1 MRANKLALW
10 VVATSLCAFGQ
21 ASSTQPANLPSAPA
35 PQPSPVW
42 RVALSYP
49 EPAHTA
55 QDQPA
60 TQPAAPSSPANPAQ
74 VGTTNPPNTN
84 NPTGNPPSS
93 LTLKDA
99 EDLARK
105 NNPQISV
112 ARLLALASQQ
122 VTRETRS
129 TLWPAANLDITGVD
143 SQENSRISA
152 GGLNNPIIYER
163 AASGV
168 TVSQLITD
176 FGRTNNLIASAS
188 LSARAEAQNAIATQE
203 QILLEVNQAFFNA
216 LQTHAV
222 LRVAEE
228 TVSARAL
235 VADQIGALA
244 KNKLKSDLDLSFANV
259 NLAQAKL
266 LLLDAQNNDKAALAN
281 LSAVLGFSTQHD
293 FILVEDQEQP
303 AVPSN
308 DIDSLIAAAFAKRPE
323 MLALNYQFQASQKFK
338 KAERD
343 LLLPTIRALGVVGA
357 APVRND
363 HLSSWYGAVGAN
375 MDIPVFNGFLY
386 TARAREADLRSQ
398 AARDR
403 LADLRNRISRDVRTS
418 WLSANNA
425 FQRLAVTQQ
434 LLEQAQL
441 SLELAQARYKL
452 GLGSIVELSQ
462 AQLQAT
468 QAEISN
474 AQAGYDYRLA
484 QAVLRY
490 ETTGL

>member
-1 MRANKLALW
+1 MRASKLALS
-10 VVATSLCAFGQ
+10 VMAVSLCAFGQ
-21 ASSTQPANLPSAPA
+21 SSPKPTSSLPAAPV
-35 PQPSPVW
+35 PQRSPIW
-42 RVALSYP
+42 RTALSYP
-49 EPAHTA
+49 EVSQSP
-55 QDQPA
+55 QNQPA
-60 TQPAAPSSPANPAQ
+60 PPAAQPNPGNPAGQ
-74 VGTTNPPNTN
+74 AVPTLPDTN
-84 NPTGNPPSS
+84 NPTGTSPST

-99 EDLARK
+99 ENIARR

-129 TLWPAANLDITGVD
+129 SLWPTANLDITGVD

-163 AASGV
+163 AAGGV

-176 FGRTNNLIASAS
+176 FGRTNNLIASANM
-188 LSARAEAQNAIATQE
+188 SARAEAQNAIATLE

-244 KNKLKSDLDLSFANV
+244 KNKLKSDLDVSFANV

-293 FILVEDQEQP
+293 FILIEDKEQ
-303 AVPSN
+303 ATVPPS
-308 DIDSLIAAAFAKRPE
+308 DVDSLIAEALAKRPE

-338 KAERD
+338 NAERD
-343 LLLPTIRALGVVGA
+343 LLLPTIRALGAVGG

-375 MDIPVFNGFLY
+375 MDIPIFNGFLY
-386 TARAREADLRSQ
+386 TARAHEADLRSQ
-398 AARDR
+398 AVRDR

-425 FQRLAVTQQ
+425 YQRLAVTQQ

-484 QAVLRY
+484 HAVLLY

>member
-1 MRANKLALW
+1 MRTSNLALW
-10 VVATSLCAFGQ
+10 VLAIPLSAFGQ
-21 ASSTQPANLPSAPA
+21 TSQTQAGNLPSAPA
-35 PQPSPVW
+35 PQPSVI
-42 RVALSYP
+42 RRNMSYP
-49 EPAHTA
+49 DLDRGSQT
-55 QDQPA
+55 
-60 TQPAAPSSPANPAQ
+60 PAAAQLASTANPAQ
-74 VGTTNPPNTN
+74 
-84 NPTGNPPSS
+84 S

-99 EDLARK
+99 EVLARK

-112 ARLLALASQQ
+112 SRLLALASQQ
-122 VTRETRS
+122 VTREVRS
-129 TLWPAANLDITGVD
+129 NLWPTANADITGVD

-163 AASGV
+163 AAGGV

-176 FGRTNNLIASAS
+176 FGRTNNLVASAN
-188 LSARAEAQNAIATQE
+188 LSARAEAQNALATEE
-203 QILLEVNQAFFNA
+203 QVLLEVNQAFFNA

-222 LRVAEE
+222 LKVAEE
-228 TVSARAL
+228 TVSDRQV
-235 VADQIGALA
+235 VADQIGALT

-281 LSAVLGFSTQHD
+281 LAAVLGYPTQED
-293 FILVEDQEQP
+293 FILIEDKDTMGVPP
-303 AVPSN
+303 ADV
-308 DIDSLIAAAFAKRPE
+308 DSLVAEAYAKRPE
-323 MLALNYQFQASQKFK
+323 MLALNYQYRASQKLK
-338 KAERD
+338 TAERD
-343 LLLPTIRALGVVGA
+343 LLLPSIRALGAVGG

-375 MDIPVFNGFLY
+375 VDIPIFNGFLY
-386 TARAREADLRSQ
+386 TARAHEADLRSQ
-398 AARDR
+398 AVRER
-403 LADLRNRISRDVRTS
+403 VLDLRNRISRDVRTS

-425 FQRLAVTQQ
+425 YQRLAVTEQ
-434 LLEQAQL
+434 LLQQAQL
-441 SLELAQARYKL
+441 ALELAQARYKL
-452 GLGSIVELSQ
+452 GLSSIVELSQ

-490 ETTGL
+490 ETSGL

>member
-1 MRANKLALW
+1 MRMITIAFWVLAL
-10 VVATSLCAFGQ
+10 VLSQNVEAQETGYG
-21 ASSTQPANLPSAPA
+21 LPSAPA
-35 PQPSPVW
+35 PQSAGRIGPMLAYSFF
-42 RVALSYP
+42 
-49 EPAHTA
+49 TDA
-55 QDQPA
+55 QQPA
-60 TQPAAPSSPANPAQ
+60 SAPPARPQGSAPGAGQ
-74 VGTTNPPNTN
+74 T
-84 NPTGNPPSS
+84 

-99 EDLARK
+99 EALAVK

-112 ARLLALASQQ
+112 SRLVALASQQ
-122 VTRETRS
+122 VTREVKS
-129 TLWPAANLDITGVD
+129 SFWPTAVADFTGVD
-143 SQENSRISA
+143 AEANSRISA

-163 AASGV
+163 AAGGV

-176 FGRTNNLIASAS
+176 FGRTQNLAASAS
-188 LSARAEAQNAIATQE
+188 LSAKAEQQNALATKQ
-203 QILLEVNQAFFNA
+203 QILLAVNQAFFNA

-222 LRVAEE
+222 LKVAEQ
-228 TVSARAL
+228 TVNARQV

-281 LSAVLGFSTQHD
+281 LSAVLGYPNLQD
-293 FILVEDQEQP
+293 FVLQDAGEAGAPPP
-303 AVPSN
+303 A
-308 DIDSLIAAAFAKRPE
+308 DIDGLINTAFMTRPE
-323 MLALNYQFQASQKFK
+323 LLALDFEYRSAQKFK
-338 KAERD
+338 TAERD
-343 LLLPTIRALGVVGA
+343 LMLPSLRAVGTVGG

-363 HLSSWYGAVGAN
+363 HLPSWYGAVGAN
-375 MDIPVFNGFLY
+375 LDVPIFSGFLY
-386 TARAREADLRSQ
+386 SARAHEADLRSQ

-425 FQRLAVTQQ
+425 FQRLAVSQQ

-441 SLELAQARYKL
+441 GLELAQARYKL

-468 QAEISN
+468 QAEIGS

-484 QAVLRY
+484 LAVLQF
-490 ETTGL
+490 ETSGL

>member
-1 MRANKLALW
+1 MRTSTLALW
-10 VVATSLCAFGQ
+10 VLAIPWSAFAQTSQTQ
-21 ASSTQPANLPSAPA
+21 AANLPSAPT
-35 PQPSPVW
+35 PQPSPIW
-42 RVALSYP
+42 RSMSYP
-49 EPAHTA
+49 EIERGSQTATPA
-55 QDQPA
+55 PE
-60 TQPAAPSSPANPAQ
+60 PSPANPAR
-74 VGTTNPPNTN
+74 G
-84 NPTGNPPSS
+84 

-105 NNPQISV
+105 NNPRISMS
-112 ARLLALASQQ
+112 RLLSLASQQ
-122 VTRETRS
+122 VTREVRS
-129 TLWPAANLDITGVD
+129 NLWPTANADITGVD
-143 SQENSRISA
+143 SQENSRITA

-163 AASGV
+163 AAGGV

-176 FGRTNNLIASAS
+176 FGRTSNLVASAN
-188 LSARAEAQNAIATQE
+188 LSARAEAQNALATQE
-203 QILLEVNQAFFNA
+203 QVLLEVNQVFFNA

-222 LRVAEE
+222 MKVAEE
-228 TVSARAL
+228 TVNDRQV

-266 LLLDAQNNDKAALAN
+266 LLLDAQNNEKAALAN
-281 LSAVLGFSTQHD
+281 LAAVLGYSTQQD
-293 FILVEDQEQP
+293 FILIEDQDTMDVPP
-303 AVPSN
+303 AGV
-308 DIDSLIAAAFAKRPE
+308 DSLIAEALAKRPE
-323 MLALNYQFQASQKFK
+323 MLALNYQYQASQKLK
-338 KAERD
+338 TAERD
-343 LLLPTIRALGVVGA
+343 LLLPSVRALGAVGG

-375 MDIPVFNGFLY
+375 VDIPIFNGFLY
-386 TARAREADLRSQ
+386 TARAHEADLRSQ

-403 LADLRNRISRDVRTS
+403 LIDLRNRISRDVRTS

-425 FQRLAVTQQ
+425 YQRLAVTQQ
-434 LLEQAQL
+434 LLQQAQL
-441 SLELAQARYKL
+441 ALELAQARYKL
-452 GLGSIVELSQ
+452 GLSSIVELSQ

-490 ETTGL
+490 ETSGL

>member
-1 MRANKLALW
+1 M
-10 VVATSLCAFGQ
+10 
-21 ASSTQPANLPSAPA
+21 
-35 PQPSPVW
+35 
-42 RVALSYP
+42 
-49 EPAHTA
+49 
-55 QDQPA
+55 
-60 TQPAAPSSPANPAQ
+60 
-74 VGTTNPPNTN
+74 
-84 NPTGNPPSS
+84 
-93 LTLKDA
+93 
-99 EDLARK
+99 
-105 NNPQISV
+105 
-112 ARLLALASQQ
+112 
-122 VTRETRS
+122 
-129 TLWPAANLDITGVD
+129 
-143 SQENSRISA
+143 
-152 GGLNNPIIYER
+152 
-163 AASGV
+163 
-168 TVSQLITD
+168 
-176 FGRTNNLIASAS
+176 
-188 LSARAEAQNAIATQE
+188 SARAEAQNAIATQE

-293 FILVEDQEQP
+293 FILIEDKEQ
-303 AVPSN
+303 ATVPPS
-308 DIDSLIAAAFAKRPE
+308 DVDSLIAEAFAKRPE

-338 KAERD
+338 NAERD
-343 LLLPTIRALGVVGA
+343 LLLPTIRALGAVGG

-375 MDIPVFNGFLY
+375 MDIPIFNGFLY
-386 TARAREADLRSQ
+386 TARAHEADLRSQ
-398 AARDR
+398 AVRDR

-425 FQRLAVTQQ
+425 YQRLAVTQQ

-484 QAVLRY
+484 RAVLLY

>member
-1 MRANKLALW
+1 MRTSNLALW
-10 VVATSLCAFGQ
+10 ALAIPLSAFGQ
-21 ASSTQPANLPSAPA
+21 TSQIQAVNLPTAPV
-35 PQPSPVW
+35 PQPSAIW
-42 RVALSYP
+42 RNISYP
-49 EPAHTA
+49 DTERESPK
-55 QDQPA
+55 Q
-60 TQPAAPSSPANPAQ
+60 AAGQAPGTANPAQ
-74 VGTTNPPNTN
+74 
-84 NPTGNPPSS
+84 S

-99 EDLARK
+99 EGLAKK

-112 ARLLALASQQ
+112 SRLLALASQQ
-122 VTRETRS
+122 VTREVRS
-129 TLWPAANLDITGVD
+129 NLWPTANADITGVD

-163 AASGV
+163 AAGGV

-176 FGRTNNLIASAS
+176 FGRTNNLVASAN
-188 LSARAEAQNAIATQE
+188 LSARAEAQNALATQE
-203 QILLEVNQAFFNA
+203 QVLLEVNQTFFNA

-222 LRVAEE
+222 LKVAEG
-228 TVSARAL
+228 TVNERQV

-266 LLLDAQNNDKAALAN
+266 LLLDAQNNEKAALAN
-281 LSAVLGFSTQHD
+281 LSAVLGYTTQQD
-293 FILVEDQEQP
+293 FILIEDKDTLG
-303 AVPSN
+303 VPPV
-308 DIDSLIAAAFAKRPE
+308 DIDGLIAEALAKRPE
-323 MLALNYQFQASQKFK
+323 MLALNYQYEASQKLK
-338 KAERD
+338 TAERD
-343 LLLPTIRALGVVGA
+343 LLLPSIRALGAVGG

-375 MDIPVFNGFLY
+375 VDIPIFNGFLY
-386 TARAREADLRSQ
+386 TARAHEADLRSQ
-398 AARDR
+398 AVRDR
-403 LADLRNRISRDVRTS
+403 LMDLRNRISRDVRTS

-425 FQRLAVTQQ
+425 YQRLAVTQQ
-434 LLEQAQL
+434 LLQQAQL
-441 SLELAQARYKL
+441 ALELAQARYKL
-452 GLGSIVELSQ
+452 GLSSIVELSQ

-490 ETTGL
+490 ETSGL

>member
-1 MRANKLALW
+1 MRASKLGLS
-10 VVATSLCAFGQ
+10 VVAVSLCAFGQ
-21 ASSTQPANLPSAPA
+21 SSSKPTSSLPVAPA
-35 PQPSPVW
+35 PQRSPIW
-42 RVALSYP
+42 RTALSYP
-49 EPAHTA
+49 EVSQSP
-55 QDQPA
+55 QNQPA
-60 TQPAAPSSPANPAQ
+60 PPAAQPNPGNPAGQ
-74 VGTTNPPNTN
+74 AVPTLPDTN
-84 NPTGNPPSS
+84 NPTGTSPST

-99 EDLARK
+99 ENIARR

-129 TLWPAANLDITGVD
+129 SLWPTANLDITGVD

-163 AASGV
+163 AAGGV

-176 FGRTNNLIASAS
+176 FGRTNNLIASANM
-188 LSARAEAQNAIATQE
+188 SARAEAQNAIATLE

-293 FILVEDQEQP
+293 FILIEDKEQ
-303 AVPSN
+303 ATVPPS
-308 DIDSLIAAAFAKRPE
+308 DVDSLIAEALAKRPE

-338 KAERD
+338 NAERD
-343 LLLPTIRALGVVGA
+343 LLLPTIRALGAVGG

-375 MDIPVFNGFLY
+375 MDIPIFNGFLY
-386 TARAREADLRSQ
+386 TARAHEADLRSQ
-398 AARDR
+398 AVRDR

-418 WLSANNA
+418 WISANNA
-425 FQRLAVTQQ
+425 YQRLAVTQQ

-484 QAVLRY
+484 HAVLLY

>member
-1 MRANKLALW
+1 
-10 VVATSLCAFGQ
+10 
-21 ASSTQPANLPSAPA
+21 
-35 PQPSPVW
+35 
-42 RVALSYP
+42 
-49 EPAHTA
+49 
-55 QDQPA
+55 
-60 TQPAAPSSPANPAQ
+60 
-74 VGTTNPPNTN
+74 
-84 NPTGNPPSS
+84 
-93 LTLKDA
+93 
-99 EDLARK
+99 
-105 NNPQISV
+105 
-112 ARLLALASQQ
+112 
-122 VTRETRS
+122 
-129 TLWPAANLDITGVD
+129 LWPTANLDITGVD
-143 SQENSRISA
+143 SQANSRISA

-163 AASGV
+163 AAGGV

-176 FGRTNNLIASAS
+176 FGRTNNLIASAN

-228 TVSARAL
+228 TVNARAL

-281 LSAVLGFSTQHD
+281 LSAVLGFPTQHD
-293 FILVEDQEQP
+293 FILIEDKKQ
-303 AVPSN
+303 AGVPPS
-308 DIDSLIAAAFAKRPE
+308 DVDSLITEAFARRPE

-343 LLLPTIRALGVVGA
+343 LLLPAIRALGAVGG

-375 MDIPVFNGFLY
+375 MDIPIFNGFLY
-386 TARAREADLRSQ
+386 TARAHEADLRSQ
-398 AARDR
+398 AVRDR

-418 WLSANNA
+418 WLRANNA
-425 FQRLAVTQQ
+425 YQRLSVTQQ

-474 AQAGYDYRLA
+474 AQAGYDYQLA